1 MGNDKSDSS
10 ISIISMIKEFSVA
23 PDAVVEVVGADV
35 FVHLPGSSEVIRLSG
50 ATAEAFLAI
59 QAGEQV
65 DSLDKAVHE
74 LVAIGVVQS
83 RGLSRRG
90 LVKAGA
96 IGAGAGITVL
106 AMPSIAAASSV
117 EPGLEEPGLEEP
129 GLTGIL
135 FAETW
140 NDTVRYPAVSSAIS
154 ATDPD
159 WVAAILGIVDA
170 PYSVPLSND
179 VPVLDGGSPMQGTV
193 TSGGQSYTAHLYV
206 YEGQPFWFFLG
217 DTETSSPASEANFEL
232 TFSYGGDE
240 YTVVPAEG

>member
-10 ISIISMIKEFSVA
+10 SSLIFMLKDFSVA

-35 FVHLPGSSEVIRLSG
+35 LVHLPGSSEVIRLSG

-96 IGAGAGITVL
+96 IGAGAGIAVL

-117 EPGLEEPGLEEP
+117 AP
-129 GLTGIL
+129 GLTGTL
-135 FAETW
+135 FAATW
-140 NDTVRYPAVSSAIS
+140 NDTVRFPAVSSAIS

-159 WVAAILGIVDA
+159 WVAAILGIVGA
-170 PYSVPLSND
+170 PYSIEGLTD
-179 VPVLDGGSPMQGTV
+179 DDPVLDGGSPMQGTV
-193 TSGGQSYTAHLYV
+193 TSGGQSYTAHLYI
-206 YEGQPFWFFLG
+206 YEEAPLWFFLG
-217 DTETSSPASEANFEL
+217 DTATSSPANAANFVL

-240 YTVVPAEG
+240 YTVVPAAD

>member
-10 ISIISMIKEFSVA
+10 SSLIFMLKDFSVA

-35 FVHLPGSSEVIRLSG
+35 LVHLPGSSEVIRLSG

-65 DSLDKAVHE
+65 DSLDKAVHD

-83 RGLSRRG
+83 RGLSRRD

-96 IGAGAGITVL
+96 IGAGAGIALL

-117 EPGLEEPGLEEP
+117 ESGLTEES
-129 GLTGIL
+129 GLTGL
-135 FAETW
+135 LYAETW
-140 NDTVRYPAVSSAIS
+140 NDTVRFPAVSSAIS

-159 WVAAILGIVDA
+159 WVAAIYGIDGA
-170 PYSVPLSND
+170 PYSIEGLTD
-179 VPVLDGGSPMQGTV
+179 DDPVLDGGSPMQGTV
-193 TSGGQSYTAHLYV
+193 TSGGQSYTAHLYI
-206 YEGQPFWFFLG
+206 YLEQPFWFFLG
-217 DTETSSPASEANFEL
+217 DTETSSPAEAANFVL

-240 YTVVPAEG
+240 YTVVPAAD